1 MKKLILA
8 GLGIAIMASPAA
20 SQQQRTGQRMPPEV
34 RMTVDSTFA
43 MIDTNK
49 DGVISKTEFAVA
61 HQKVIARMHE
71 RRDNR
76 MERRKERME
85 NRQQR

>member
-1 MKKLILA
+1 MKKVVVVAI
-8 GLGIAIMASPAA
+8 GLGMIASSGSA
-20 SQQQRTGQRMPPEV
+20 QQQRSGPRMPPEV